1 MRCHGGILISNESRV
16 SGNASKQNREH
27 QPWPPLNS
35 FRHNPPFCKQLK
47 RNMKTKSILLCLGA
61 AAVVDGW
68 SVCSPTKRIIQKRL
82 LKKGLLVGAATGA
95 VVAGTAVT
103 AAGAAVA
110 YNQLNNRE
118 VYEPAAGSMSK
129 CLHTYDT
136 HRYLYIVSV
145 QL

>member
-1 MRCHGGILISNESRV
+1 
-16 SGNASKQNREH
+16 
-27 QPWPPLNS
+27 
-35 FRHNPPFCKQLK
+35 
-47 RNMKTKSILLCLGA
+47 MKINIILCLGA

-68 SVCSPTKRIIQKRL
+68 SVCSPKRIIKQRL
-82 LKKGLLVGAATGA
+82 LKKGLLVGAAAGA

-103 AAGAAVA
+103 AAGAALV
-110 YNQLNNRE
+110 YNQLNNSE

-129 CLHTYDT
+129 CLHTYDAM

>member
-1 MRCHGGILISNESRV
+1 
-16 SGNASKQNREH
+16 
-27 QPWPPLNS
+27 
-35 FRHNPPFCKQLK
+35 
-47 RNMKTKSILLCLGA
+47 MKINIILCLGA

-68 SVCSPTKRIIQKRL
+68 SVCSPKRIIKQRL
-82 LKKGLLVGAATGA
+82 LKKGLLVGAAAGA

-103 AAGAAVA
+103 AAGAALV
-110 YNQLNNRE
+110 YNQLNNSE

-129 CLHTYDT
+129 CLHTHDM